1 MIRRIDP
8 VGRVAYGALCVGAM
22 ATLAIP
28 LLLVAGV
35 AAGLFFY
42 LADSDGLKGLLV
54 WLLSWTSAVFAALL
68 FLGIFLA
75 AWPLASDWVTE
86 WSGYA
91 TGFVI
96 GAAGLGLMAA
106 LVFLAPVPLYAAV
119 LAPLAATFTA
129 GFAIAGRLGGLK
141 APAARP
147 RPKVRA
153 LRRR

>member
-8 VGRVAYGALCVGAM
+8 VGRAAYGALCVGGM
-22 ATLAIP
+22 ATLATP

-35 AAGLFFY
+35 AAGLFY
-42 LADSDGLKGLLV
+42 LIDSEGTKGLLV
-54 WLLSWTSAVFAALL
+54 WLFSWTSAVFAALL
-68 FLGIFLA
+68 SLAIFFA

-91 TGFVI
+91 I
-96 GAAGLGLMAA
+96 GYAIAAAGLALMAL
-106 LVFLAPVPLYAAV
+106 LVFLVPMPLYAAV
-119 LAPLAATFTA
+119 LAPLASAFAA
-129 GFAIAGRLGGLK
+129 GFAIAGKLGGLK
-141 APAARP
+141 APAAQR